1 STLFCITQISNDNNN
16 EDLFTFFI
24 DKLSNQKDKTSSNDI
39 YALQIQIPSITSSSI
54 STYAQNLI
62 TQMRRIQPCGFYQ
75 IVAIRNKPEETIAH
89 EMLKQLKTHSRITNT
104 QLHLL
109 DAHN

>member
-1 STLFCITQISNDNNN
+1 TSTLFCITQISNDNNN

-39 YALQIQIPSITSSSI
+39 YALRIPTITSSSSSI

-75 IVAIRNKPEETIAH
+75 IVAIRNKSE
-89 EMLKQLKTHSRITNT
+89 KNYCS
-104 QLHLL
+104 
-109 DAHN
+109 